1 MYKDLFISHF
11 LLSVSIKNI
20 SCYIIIWKF
29 KPFWLNLF
37 GNPPLQC
44 LQYSYSRK
52 TWQLNLTLNRTAQ
65 VLIGQSFLTSNIEK
79 PSDWPG
85 LKPSSTRRWEVERN
99 HNFNLWTE
107 IMLSGWADSAQ
118 NVQWELLPNI
128 ALYRLGHHWC
138 GNSCY
143 DCRSV
148 LLWKSC
154 FHSMFTVYEA

>member
-1 MYKDLFISHF
+1 MCLKRLQRRHVLNIFEIF
-11 LLSVSIKNI
+11 VSDWKVLQ
-20 SCYIIIWKF
+20 YII
-29 KPFWLNLF
+29 PH
-37 GNPPLQC
+37 C
-44 LQYSYSRK
+44 RK
-52 TWQLNLTLNRTAQ
+52 IWQLNLTLNRTAQ

-85 LKPSSTRRWEVERN
+85 LKPSNTRRWEVERN

-107 IMLSGWADSAQ
+107 IMLSGWANPAQ

-148 LLWKSC
+148 LLWTSC
-154 FHSMFTVYEA
+154 FHSHMLNIN